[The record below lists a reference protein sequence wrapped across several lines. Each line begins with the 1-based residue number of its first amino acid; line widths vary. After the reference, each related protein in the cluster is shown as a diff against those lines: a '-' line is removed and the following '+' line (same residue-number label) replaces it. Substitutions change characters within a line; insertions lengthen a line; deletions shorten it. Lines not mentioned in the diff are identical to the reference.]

1 MKMSR
6 RAQRMQR
13 NHKRNA
19 NKSGLNLTALMDIF
33 TILVFFLMVNQSEV
47 EVQNNDSIKLPVSVA
62 ENKPEE
68 NITVMISNTDILVQG
83 RAIIST
89 AAAAASKADEI
100 AELKQELEYLA
111 SRSPLTEDMR
121 AQGRPVTIMGD
132 KDIAYTLLKKVMNTC
147 AKAEF
152 NNISLAVNQKQ
163 PGQGGA

>member
-89 AAAAASKADEI
+89 AAAAASKEDEI

>member
-6 RAQRMQR
+6 RALRMQR

-83 RAIIST
+83 RAVVST
-89 AAAAASKADEI
+89 AAAAASTQDEI
-100 AELKQELEYLA
+100 AELKQELQYLA
-111 SRSPLTEDMR
+111 SRSPLTDEMK

>member
-6 RAQRMQR
+6 RAKRMQR

-62 ENKPEE
+62 DSKPAENV
-68 NITVMISNTDILVQG
+68 TVMISTADILVQG
-83 RAIIST
+83 RVIIST
-89 AAAAASKADEI
+89 AEAAKSEQDVIAALSK
-100 AELKQELEYLA
+100 ELEYLA
-111 SRSPLTEDMR
+111 SRTPLSAEQK

-132 KDIAYTLLKKVMNTC
+132 KEISYTLLKKVMNTC

-152 NNISLAVNQKQ
+152 NNISLAVNQSQ